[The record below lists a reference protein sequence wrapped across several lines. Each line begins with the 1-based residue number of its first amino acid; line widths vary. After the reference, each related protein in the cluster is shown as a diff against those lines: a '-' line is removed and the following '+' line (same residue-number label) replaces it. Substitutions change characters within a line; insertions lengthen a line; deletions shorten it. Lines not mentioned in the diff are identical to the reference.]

1 MPPPEASTKK
11 MLQNEQIIMNKCH
24 TGSDGNL
31 SKFSHNAQHFPSK
44 GPKSGDDGITMAPK
58 VVTRQ
63 KQEQEPPER
72 GQIEYPRR
80 LLMEN
85 AARHNKLFAL
95 SAEAKSVLTLLIS
108 SVISFGSAGK
118 G

>member
-1 MPPPEASTKK
+1 
-11 MLQNEQIIMNKCH
+11 MNKCH

-63 KQEQEPPER
+63 ELKR